1 MSNNQIVDK
10 ALNYLGDKENKK
22 DIGVYIDIS
31 SYTSTSN
38 AYIIPEDGYINAYA
52 GASTNSVATV
62 KIYGPTSDNSYIRM
76 GGYSNSTY
84 PSWLIYVKK
93 GMKAITEKA
102 ENGGVIRYY
111 PLV

>member
-22 DIGVYIDIS
+22 NIGVYTDIS
-31 SYTSTSN
+31 SYTSISN

-52 GASTNSVATV
+52 GAKANSAAAV
-62 KIYGPTSDNSYIRM
+62 KIYGPVSDNNYIRM

-84 PSWLIYVKK
+84 SSWLLYVKK
-93 GMKAITEKA
+93 GMKAVTEKV